1 MRLSKWCGT
10 QSRHQ
15 YSAAHGGLNNNISN
29 SIGRQAQLSLTQE
42 LQIAPLYVSFV
53 AANSVTNSPLSCM
66 DLSFI
71 DSRASRHMT
80 DKHDFIF
87 NLVLINPYSLGLPN
101 WSSIMA
107 NHEGFVCLGPKII
120 LTHVSYVLNL
130 LVIFFLSSNFCNIL
144 RIIM

>member
-1 MRLSKWCGT
+1 
-10 QSRHQ
+10 
-15 YSAAHGGLNNNISN
+15 
-29 SIGRQAQLSLTQE
+29 
-42 LQIAPLYVSFV
+42 
-53 AANSVTNSPLSCM
+53 
-66 DLSFI
+66 
-71 DSRASRHMT
+71 MT